1 MTYHKS
7 FRQCIQKDD
16 NELLIFGTDN
26 FSQFP
31 RRDASISSKCD
42 RGLAIACKDD
52 LVILRT
58 SLDQEYQEW
67 LHSHGLGSDHVVEY
81 KAQSNKKT
89 LSELI
94 VKNPEPIKKIIKKIN
109 RKPVYI
115 PWFSGHME
123 NEAAKV
129 LGADLFGAS
138 ESSTIKYN
146 DKASFK
152 IICQQ
157 LDIPVVKGNSFK
169 LYPDDSEN
177 YLQFEKIINKY
188 LSKTKIVIIRGTLGE
203 AGMSLYKTRGND
215 IERSYRQI
223 TNSGEKVVII
233 EPFLNVSSSPNDQ
246 WIIDRK
252 ENINHLGMR
261 QQICERGMVHVGTL
275 KGEKMPQDILD
286 YISKISVKIVT
297 HMAQSGYQGVI
308 GIDYIVTDKG
318 IFPIENNA
326 RFNGSSYVCMI
337 VENIEEKLNISIPY
351 WKFIKIK
358 TSACSFLSLTKR
370 MESILYDGNKLNC
383 VFPFN
388 CNSLPMSGDFAIVLL
403 GGKMD
408 QIINLEKSL
417 KDIGVKR
424 D

>member
-1 MTYHKS
+1 LTYHKT

-26 FSQFP
+26 FAQFP

-42 RGLAIACKDD
+42 RALAIACKDD
-52 LVILRT
+52 LVVLRT
-58 SLDQEYQEW
+58 SLGHEYQEW

-81 KAQSNKKT
+81 RAQSREKT

-94 VKNPEPIKKIIKKIN
+94 VNNPEPIKKIIKKIN
-109 RKPVYI
+109 KKPVYI

-123 NEAAKV
+123 NEAAKA

-152 IICQQ
+152 TICQQ
-157 LDIPVVKGNSFK
+157 LDIPVVKGNSFE

-188 LSKTKIVIIRGTLGE
+188 LSKTKIVIIRGTLGD

-215 IERSYRQI
+215 IAKLYRQI
-223 TNSGEKVVII
+223 ANSSERVVII

-246 WIIDRK
+246 WIIDRNG
-252 ENINHLGMR
+252 NINHLGMR
-261 QQICERGMVHVGTL
+261 KQICERGMVHVGTL
-275 KGEKMPQDILD
+275 KGEKTPQDVLD
-286 YISKISVKIVT
+286 YISKISMTIVT
-297 HMAQSGYQGVI
+297 HMAGSGYQGVV

-318 IFPIENNA
+318 IYPIENNA
-326 RFNGSSYVCMI
+326 RFNGSSYVNMI
-337 VENIEEKLNISIPY
+337 IENIEEKLNIPIPY
-351 WKFIKIK
+351 WKFIKIR
-358 TSACSFLSLTKR
+358 TSACSFLELTKR
-370 MESILYDGNKLNC
+370 MESILYDGNQLNC
-383 VFPFN
+383 VFPYN
-388 CNSLPMSGDFAIVLL
+388 CDALPMSGDFAVVLL
-403 GGKMD
+403 AGNIA

-417 KDIGVKR
+417 KEIGIKR
-424 D
+424 

>member
-1 MTYHKS
+1 MTCHKT

-26 FSQFP
+26 FPQFP
-31 RRDASISSKCD
+31 RRDTSISSKCD
-42 RGLAIACKDD
+42 RALAIACKDD

-58 SLDQEYQEW
+58 SLDHEYQEW

-81 KAQSNKKT
+81 KVQSREKT

-94 VKNPEPIKKIIKKIN
+94 VANPEPIKKIIYKTNK
-109 RKPVYI
+109 KPVYV

-138 ESSTIKYN
+138 ESATIKYN

-152 IICQQ
+152 SICQQ
-157 LDIPVVKGNSFK
+157 LDIPVVKGNFFE
-169 LYPDDSEN
+169 LYPDESEN

-188 LSKTKIVIIRGTLGE
+188 LSLSKIVIIRGTLGE
-203 AGMSLYKTRGND
+203 AGMSLYKTHGND
-215 IERSYRQI
+215 IAKLYRQI
-223 TNSGEKVVII
+223 ANSGERVVII
-233 EPFLNVSSSPNDQ
+233 EPFLNVSFSLNDQ
-246 WIIDRK
+246 WIIDR
-252 ENINHLGMR
+252 EGNINHLGIW
-261 QQICERGMVHVGTL
+261 QQICERGMVHVGNL
-275 KGEKMPQDILD
+275 KGEKTPQNVLD

-297 HMAQSGYQGVI
+297 HMARSGYQGVV

-326 RFNGSSYVCMI
+326 RFNGSSYVSMI
-337 VENIEEKLNISIPY
+337 VDNIEQKLMFPIPY

-358 TSACSFLSLTKR
+358 TPACSFLNLTER
-370 MESILYDGNKLNC
+370 MKSILYDGKRLNC

-388 CNSLPMSGDFAIVLL
+388 CNALPMSGDFAVVLL
-403 GGKMD
+403 AGSMD
-408 QIINLEKSL
+408 HIINLEKTL
-417 KDIGVKR
+417 KKIEIKK
-424 D
+424 